1 MNTKKLLIHGL
12 VSLISLILGFVVLMA
27 TGDNNTM
34 MLFLIWMTLL
44 DILWKIDE

>member
-12 VSLISLILGFVVLMA
+12 VSLILGFVVLMA

-44 DILWKIDE
+44 DILWKIGE